1 MKNKTSLAIGVAR
14 VPLDALAVCAALFL
28 SYRLREAAID
38 LIPRV
43 QLLEPALTLP
53 PFPYYVST
61 FVAPGIGL
69 FVILAALIGL
79 YSLDLR
85 ESAWRHVGR
94 IMLAVGL
101 WLVIVNAWFLLI
113 LRELFFSRVLLL
125 QAVVFMTLF
134 ISAMRASLITLERAL
149 LRRGIGKILVVS
161 VGSQEPGPQAKE
173 TLLLDLHY
181 TYLGHLGQMDSLKK
195 LTKNST
201 IDLVLQTDPNPGSD
215 ETIAL
220 INFCRSHHVGYAF
233 LPPVLADVPHQL
245 KMERLGMMPMIRF
258 EPTPLDGW
266 GRVWK
271 RVFDIVVS
279 LCALIILSP
288 VLIVLSSFCLFLQGR
303 PIFYRSTR
311 VGQEGRTLITLWKF
325 RSMIRNADQMKK
337 DLEAQNHRH
346 DGPLFKV
353 RNDPRVTPF
362 GRFLRRFSLDEL
374 PQLWNVLKGDLSLVG
389 PRPHLPQEVERYK
402 QEERRVFAVKPG
414 LTGLAQ
420 VSGRSDLNFEE
431 EVKLDLSY
439 IEEWSMFMDLW
450 VLWRTPFVVCSRRGA
465 D

>member
-1 MKNKTSLAIGVAR
+1 M
-14 VPLDALAVCAALFL
+14 
-28 SYRLREAAID
+28 
-38 LIPRV
+38 IPNV
-43 QLLEPALTLP
+43 QLLEPAQTLP
-53 PFPYYVST
+53 AFPYYVST
-61 FVAPGIGL
+61 FVTPGIAL

-85 ESAWRHVGR
+85 EGAWKQVGR

-134 ISAMRASLITLERAL
+134 ISAMRGSLITLERAL

-161 VGSQEPGPQAKE
+161 VGSQEPSPQAKE

-181 TYLGHLGQMDSLKK
+181 AYLGHLAHMDSLKN

-201 IDLVLQTDPNPGSD
+201 VDLVLQTDPNPDSD
-215 ETIAL
+215 ETLAL
-220 INFCRSHHVGYAF
+220 INYCRSHHVGYAF

-279 LCALIILSP
+279 LCALIILAP
-288 VLIVLSSFCLFLQGR
+288 LLIVLGSFCFFLQGR

-311 VGQEGRTLITLWKF
+311 VGQEGRRLISLWKF
-325 RSMIRNADQMKK
+325 RSMVRNADQMKQQ
-337 DLEAQNHRH
+337 LAGMNHRQ